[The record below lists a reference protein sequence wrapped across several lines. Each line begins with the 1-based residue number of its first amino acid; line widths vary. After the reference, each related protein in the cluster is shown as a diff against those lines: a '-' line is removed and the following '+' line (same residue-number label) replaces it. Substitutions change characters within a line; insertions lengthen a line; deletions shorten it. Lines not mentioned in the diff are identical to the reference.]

1 MIAWLYNRLY
11 HPVFPKVN
19 VPLGMLILLTQF
31 LLGAALLALYDAALW
46 ATDRRLKRT
55 PSPRTSLPYLL
66 LDYVVFLVM
75 GWYANLG
82 TPTALL
88 VDGVP
93 SLAVFLLVRLTP
105 AVIVAR
111 RAAPPEERR
120 HAWRTVI
127 GPGGRILC
135 LIAFVTAALWLLV
148 WIWGLYVV
156 TFINS

>member
-31 LLGAALLALYDAALW
+31 LLGAALLGLYDAALW
-46 ATDRRLKRT
+46 ATDRRLKRA

-66 LDYVVFLVM
+66 LDDVVC
-75 GWYANLG
+75 WYANLS

-93 SLAVFLLVRLTP
+93 ALAVFLLVRLTP

-111 RAAPPEERR
+111 RAAPLEERR
-120 HAWRTVI
+120 RAWHTVI

-135 LIAFVTAALWLLV
+135 LITFVTAALWLLA

>member
-1 MIAWLYNRLY
+1 MIARLMNLVAGVNTLGLWLY
-11 HPVFPKVN
+11 
-19 VPLGMLILLTQF
+19 LLVQ
-31 LLGAALLALYDAALW
+31 LLLVAPLLALYDAALW

-66 LDYVVFLVM
+66 LDYIVFFEVV
-75 GWYANLG
+75 GWYTSLG
-82 TPTALL
+82 RTWQLFVA
-88 VDGVP
+88 VP
-93 SLAVFLLVRLTP
+93 LSLAAFLLVRLTP

-120 HAWRTVI
+120 RAWRTVI

-148 WIWGLYVV
+148 WIWELYVV